1 MTTAGSQLKSTLGKP
16 EDLRLEQR
24 KPREHLLVPPLGVPG
39 AAPTAP
45 DASRSR
51 SVDGESGT
59 LAQRE
64 LEYYLFVVE
73 SSLHVRKT
81 HQFFVWAQGALQSLL
96 PHEIL
101 FCVHG
106 DFSRREYK
114 VSRCTSA
121 PFPEQQFAE
130 MCHPE
135 HGLIAKVVTAWRKVW
150 EGPCVFSG
158 GEGHHPE
165 VESLMAQHG
174 FPSLA
179 CHGVHGVNG
188 GGNTCFI
195 FARLPRPP
203 GPRQCYLLELLL
215 PHLHAAFVRTL
226 LDEQRRQEVP
236 VAPSVLT
243 GREIEILH
251 WVSEGKSN
259 HQIGD
264 ALRISPLT
272 VKNHIQN
279 ILKKLEVQNRAQAV
293 SRAISLRLIGSQ
305 AAR

>member
-1 MTTAGSQLKSTLGKP
+1 MTSAGSQLKSTLGKP
-16 EDLRLEQR
+16 EEPQLERR
-24 KPREHLLVPPLGVPG
+24 KPRERVRVPPIGVRAGTP
-39 AAPTAP
+39 AAP
-45 DASRSR
+45 DANRSR

-101 FCVHG
+101 FCVYG
-106 DFSRREYK
+106 DFSRRQFS

-121 PFPEQQFAE
+121 PFPEEQFAE
-130 MCHPE
+130 ICHPE
-135 HGLIAKVVTAWRKVW
+135 HGLVAKVIAAWRKIW
-150 EGPCVFSG
+150 EGPCVFSS
-158 GEGHHPE
+158 GEGLHPE
-165 VESLMAQHG
+165 VESLMAQYG

-226 LDEQRRQEVP
+226 LDEQRRQDVP

-243 GREIEILH
+243 GREIEILRR
-251 WVSEGKSN
+251 VSEGKSN

-264 ALRISPLT
+264 ALSISPLT

-293 SRAISLRLIGSQ
+293 TRAIAARLIQ
-305 AAR
+305 P

>member
-1 MTTAGSQLKSTLGKP
+1 MTSAGSQLKPTLRKL
-16 EDLRLEQR
+16 EDPRLEQR
-24 KPREHLLVPPLGVPG
+24 KPGERVLVPPIGAPA
-39 AAPTAP
+39 AAPAAP
-45 DASRSR
+45 DTNLSR

-106 DFSRREYK
+106 DFNRREFS

-121 PFPEQQFAE
+121 PFPEQRFAE
-130 MCHPE
+130 ICHPE
-135 HGLIAKVVTAWRKVW
+135 HGLVAKVIAEWRKNW
-150 EGPCVFSG
+150 DGPCLFSS
-158 GEGHHPE
+158 GEGLHPQ
-165 VESLMAQHG
+165 VESLMAKYG

-179 CHGVHGVNG
+179 CHGVHGVNAS
-188 GGNTCFI
+188 GNTCFI
-195 FARLPRPP
+195 FASLPPAP
-203 GPRQCYLLELLL
+203 GARQCYLLELLL

-226 LDEQRRQEVP
+226 LDEQRKHDVP

-251 WVSEGKSN
+251 WVSEGMSN
-259 HQIGD
+259 QQIGD
-264 ALRISPLT
+264 ALSISPLT

-293 SRAISLRLIGSQ
+293 SRAIAARLI
-305 AAR
+305 RP